1 MLDAEFDEAVHSQG
15 RNTSKRSRRKRH
27 RKPFVGVGG
36 GIDTIV
42 VSMLFNCC
50 SIDLCSI
57 VVQ

>member
-1 MLDAEFDEAVHSQG
+1 MLDAEFDKAVHSQG

-50 SIDLCSI
+50 SI
-57 VVQ
+57 VV